1 MSIIENAL
9 HVLPTGESGLLKSPH
24 YKDQIPLYL
33 GGKYHPAWSDESQV
47 KKNKEGELVLK
58 PLKG

>member
-9 HVLPTGESGLLKSPH
+9 HMLPTDELGLLKSPH

-47 KKNKEGELVLK
+47 KKKIKKEN
-58 PLKG
+58 